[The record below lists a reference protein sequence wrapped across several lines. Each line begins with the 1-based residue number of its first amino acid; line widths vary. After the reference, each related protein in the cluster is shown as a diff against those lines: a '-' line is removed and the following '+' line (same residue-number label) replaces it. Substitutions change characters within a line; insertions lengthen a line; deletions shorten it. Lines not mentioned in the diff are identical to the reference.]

1 MLFQVIDFSDVNQV
15 GYDFRYS
22 TIWQLRNCMK
32 KSSIKLNIIM
42 NMMLTLS
49 SFIFPLITFPYVSRV
64 LLPDGTGKVS
74 FATSVISYFLMFS
87 QLGIPTYGI
96 RICAQVRD
104 DRKELTRV
112 SHELLC
118 INIFMSILSYIV
130 LFFVLYQVPRFQV
143 DQNLFIIISSTIFL
157 SAIGVEWLYKGLEL
171 YTYITVRSV
180 IFKLVALI
188 ATFLFIHQKSDYVIY
203 GTISIFASSAS
214 YILNIIN
221 ARKYID
227 FKPIGEYNF
236 RRHLKPILTFFAMS
250 CATTV
255 YTNLDTVMLG
265 FMTSDAEVGC
275 YSAAIKI
282 KNILVAI
289 VTSIGAVLLPT
300 ASYYVEKGLMNDF
313 HRIANKAITLVLHI
327 ATPLMLYFIFFA
339 KEGVNFLS
347 GPAFAKA
354 ILPMQVVMP
363 TVVFIGIT
371 NIIGFQILVPL
382 GKEKTVLLSEI
393 VGAILDLM
401 INALLIPQYGS
412 IGAAIGTTV
421 AEFSVLTV
429 QVFSIRSEIKNIIC
443 NVHWNKILLA
453 NAVGMLFS
461 IPARNL
467 DSNDFVILVISAV
480 LFFIGYIMVM
490 IITKDVFILEIIDS
504 IRCRNWNRSEK

>member
-1 MLFQVIDFSDVNQV
+1 
-15 GYDFRYS
+15 
-22 TIWQLRNCMK
+22 
-32 KSSIKLNIIM
+32 M

-64 LLPDGTGKVS
+64 LLPEGTGKVS

-118 INIFMSILSYIV
+118 INILMCILSYIV
-130 LFFVLYQVPRFQV
+130 LFFVLYQVPRFQA
-143 DQNLFIIISSTIFL
+143 DRNLFLIISSTIFL

-180 IFKLVALI
+180 IFKFIALVAM
-188 ATFLFIHQKSDYVIY
+188 FLFIHQRSDYVIY
-203 GTISIFASSAS
+203 GVISIFASSAS
-214 YILNIIN
+214 YILNLIN

-282 KNILVAI
+282 KNILVSI

-300 ASYYVEKGLMNDF
+300 ASYYVEKGLIKDF
-313 HRIANKAITLVLHI
+313 QRIANKALTLVLLL
-327 ATPLMLYFIFFA
+327 ATPLMLYFILFA
-339 KEGVNFLS
+339 KEGINFLS

-363 TVVFIGIT
+363 TVLFIGIT

-382 GKEKTVLLSEI
+382 GKEKTVLISEI
-393 VGAILDLM
+393 VGAILDLI

-412 IGAAIGTTV
+412 IGAAIGTAV
-421 AEFSVLTV
+421 AEFAVLTV
-429 QVFSIRSEIKNIIC
+429 QVFSIRSEIRNIIC
-443 NVHWNKILLA
+443 NVHWSRILLA

-461 IPARNL
+461 IPTKIL
-467 DSNDFVILVISAV
+467 HLNDFVILVISAI
-480 LFFIGYIMVM
+480 LFFIGYTLVM
-490 IITKDVFILEIIDS
+490 IITKDDIILEVIES
-504 IRCRNWNRSEK
+504 IRQRIWNLSKK

>member
-1 MLFQVIDFSDVNQV
+1 MKYSVIK
-15 GYDFRYS
+15 
-22 TIWQLRNCMK
+22 QLRSCMK
-32 KSSIKLNIIM
+32 NKSIKLNIIM

-49 SFIFPLITFPYVSRV
+49 SFIFPLITFPYISRV
-64 LLPDGTGKVS
+64 LLPEGTGKVS

-118 INIFMSILSYIV
+118 INIFMSLLSYIV
-130 LFFVLYQVPRFQV
+130 LFFVLYQVPRFQA
-143 DQNLFIIISSTIFL
+143 DRNLLLIISSTIFL

-180 IFKLVALI
+180 FFKLVALV
-188 ATFLFIHQKSDYVIY
+188 AMFLFVHQKSDYVIY
-203 GTISIFASSAS
+203 GAISIFASSAS

-221 ARKYID
+221 VRKYID
-227 FKPIGEYNF
+227 FKPVGEYSF

-265 FMTSDAEVGC
+265 FMASDAEVGC

-282 KNILVAI
+282 KNILVSI

-300 ASYYVEKGLMNDF
+300 AAYYVEKGLMKDF
-313 HRIANKAITLVLHI
+313 QRIANKAMTLVLLL
-327 ATPLMLYFIFFA
+327 AMPLMLYFILFA
-339 KEGVNFLS
+339 KEGINFLS
-347 GPAFAKA
+347 GTAFAKA
-354 ILPMQVVMP
+354 VLPMQVVMP
-363 TVVFIGIT
+363 TVLFIGIT
-371 NIIGFQILVPL
+371 NIIGIQILVPL
-382 GKEKTVLLSEI
+382 GKEKTVLISEI

-412 IGAAIGTTV
+412 IGAAVGTTV
-421 AEFSVLTV
+421 AEFAVLIV
-429 QVFSIRSEIKNIIC
+429 QVYSIRSEIPNIIC
-443 NVHWNKILLA
+443 NVHWRRILLA
-453 NAVGMLFS
+453 SAVGMLFS
-461 IPARNL
+461 MPAKILKLNVFL
-467 DSNDFVILVISAV
+467 ILVISAV
-480 LFFIGYIMVM
+480 FFFIGYILVMV
-490 IITKDVFILEIIDS
+490 IAKDDIILEIIDS
-504 IRCRNWNRSEK
+504 IRCRSWNHSEK